1 MPRAFASI
9 PAEAPVL
16 VIDAESSDGTVA
28 LARQRG
34 AQIVVRPWGGFV
46 AARRDALARVR
57 TPWTFMLDADEA
69 LDAALVAALRALR
82 QRATVDGYAVARRT
96 YFCGRAIRGG
106 AWGGERPL
114 RLFRTQ
120 RARLVAH
127 PAAGG
132 SADLHEA
139 WHVPGA
145 VERLG
150 GTLEHYSYPT
160 LAAYDA
166 KFARYTALEA
176 SGVRA
181 SAVAVAFAAALA
193 FARAPWLFIVRGGW
207 RDGWRGA
214 YIAAAS
220 AWYPVAVRWKALRR

>member
-1 MPRAFASI
+1 M
-9 PAEAPVL
+9 L
-16 VIDAESSDGTVA
+16 VIDAESSDATVA
-28 LARQRG
+28 LARERG
-34 AQIVVRPWGGFV
+34 AQVVVRPWAGFV

-69 LDAALVAALRALR
+69 LDTTLVAALQTLR
-82 QRATVDGYAVARRT
+82 QRATTDGYAVSRTT

-120 RARLVAH
+120 RARLIAH

-132 SADLHEA
+132 NADLHEA
-139 WHVPGA
+139 WHVPGRI
-145 VERLG
+145 ERLG
-150 GTLEHYSYPT
+150 GTLQHYSYPT

-176 SGVRA
+176 SGVRPSA
-181 SAVAVAFAAALA
+181 LAVAAAAVQAL
-193 FARAPWLFIVRGGW
+193 ARAPWLFVIRGGW

-220 AWYPVAVRWKALRR
+220 ALYPVAVRWKALRR